1 MEEVKA
7 KREKEVSIRG
17 KLVRNFMLV
26 IIISIVLLE
35 LLTTLFIRQYY
46 YQNIE
51 DLLTNQVKISS
62 DFYNKYFSNATLE
75 ENILSNVDVFWNQTD
90 AQVQVMDKSGKLL
103 LDSIGSGSTKVLTED
118 TKKALNGEKGVWT
131 GKVFYSDSKVMSV
144 SYPLKRY
151 GEIEGVIRFVTSLR
165 EVDNEIKNITYVFLA
180 IAIFVIVMGGFVSF
194 ILAKS
199 IINPIKAVT
208 RVAEKMA
215 DGDFTIKSKKIRNDE
230 VGKLSDTLNYM
241 ASEIVKKD
249 SLKNEFISNV
259 SHELR
264 TPLTS
269 IKGWAVTLKYD
280 DMDKDMLKDG
290 LDIIENECDRL
301 SSMVEELLSFSKL
314 VSGHMD
320 IKKSWE
326 NIDEIVEY
334 VRKHMSLRAERDGI
348 EFYVEVESDIPKL
361 YIDKNRIKQVLINLL
376 DNSFKFT
383 DRGGKV
389 TLKVYREEY
398 KLVMKVQDNG
408 CGIGEEELPH
418 VKEKFYKGKSSKSQ
432 NGIGLSICDKLVEV
446 HNGKFDIES
455 KLGVGTCVTIELP
468 ILSNE

>member
-1 MEEVKA
+1 MEKI
-7 KREKEVSIRG
+7 KIKKEKEVSIRS

-35 LLTTLFIRQYY
+35 LLTTLFIKQYY

-90 AQVQVMDKSGKLL
+90 AQVQIMDKNGKLL
-103 LDSIGSGSTKVLTED
+103 LDSIGSGNTKTLTED
-118 TKKALNGEKGVWT
+118 VKKALNGEKGVWT
-131 GKVFYSDSKVMSV
+131 GRVLYSDSNVMSV

-151 GEIEGVIRFVTSLR
+151 GEIEGVIRFITSLR
-165 EVDNEIKNITYVFLA
+165 EVDNEIKSITYVFLA
-180 IAIFVIVMGGFVSF
+180 IAIFVMIMGVLVSF

-199 IINPIKAVT
+199 IINPIKSVT
-208 RVAEKMA
+208 KVAEKMA
-215 DGDFTIKSKKIRNDE
+215 DGDFTVKSTKLRNDE

-280 DMDKDMLKDG
+280 DIDKGMLKDG

-326 NIDEIVEY
+326 SIEDIVQY
-334 VRKHMSLRAERDGI
+334 IRKHMSLRADRDGI
-348 EFYVEVESDIPKL
+348 QFNVEIESDIPKL

-383 DRGGKV
+383 ERGGKV
-389 TLKVYREEY
+389 NLKVYRDGY
-398 KLVMKVQDNG
+398 KLLIKVQDNG
-408 CGIGEEELPH
+408 CGIGEDELPH
-418 VKEKFYKGKSSKSQ
+418 VKEKFFKGKSSKSQ

-446 HNGKFDIES
+446 HNGKLDIES
-455 KLGVGTCVTIELP
+455 ELGVGTCITIEFPL
-468 ILSNE
+468 LTDE

>member
-1 MEEVKA
+1 
-7 KREKEVSIRG
+7 
-17 KLVRNFMLV
+17 
-26 IIISIVLLE
+26 
-35 LLTTLFIRQYY
+35 
-46 YQNIE
+46 
-51 DLLTNQVKISS
+51 
-62 DFYNKYFSNATLE
+62 
-75 ENILSNVDVFWNQTD
+75 
-90 AQVQVMDKSGKLL
+90 
-103 LDSIGSGSTKVLTED
+103 
-118 TKKALNGEKGVWT
+118 
-131 GKVFYSDSKVMSV
+131 
-144 SYPLKRY
+144 
-151 GEIEGVIRFVTSLR
+151 
-165 EVDNEIKNITYVFLA
+165 
-180 IAIFVIVMGGFVSF
+180 
-194 ILAKS
+194 
-199 IINPIKAVT
+199 
-208 RVAEKMA
+208 
-215 DGDFTIKSKKIRNDE
+215 
-230 VGKLSDTLNYM
+230 
-241 ASEIVKKD
+241 
-249 SLKNEFISNV
+249 
-259 SHELR
+259 
-264 TPLTS
+264 
-269 IKGWAVTLKYD
+269 
-280 DMDKDMLKDG
+280 MDKDMLKDG

>member
-1 MEEVKA
+1 MEKVKI
-7 KREKEVSIRG
+7 KKEKEVSIRG

-35 LLTTLFIRQYY
+35 LLTTLFIKQYY

-90 AQVQVMDKSGKLL
+90 AQVQVMDKNGKLL
-103 LDSIGSGSTKVLTED
+103 LDSIGSGNTKTLTED
-118 TKKALNGEKGVWT
+118 VKKALNGEKGVWT
-131 GKVFYSDSKVMSV
+131 GRVSYSDSNVMSV

-151 GEIEGVIRFVTSLR
+151 GEIQGIIRFITSLR
-165 EVDNEIKNITYVFLA
+165 EVDNEIKSITYVFLA
-180 IAIFVIVMGGFVSF
+180 IAIFVMIMGVLVSF

-199 IINPIKAVT
+199 IINPIKSVT
-208 RVAEKMA
+208 KVAEKMA
-215 DGDFTIKSKKIRNDE
+215 DGDFTVKSTKLRNDE

-280 DMDKDMLKDG
+280 DIDKGMIKDG

-326 NIDEIVEY
+326 NIEDIVQY
-334 VRKHMSLRAERDGI
+334 IRKHMSLRADRDGI
-348 EFYVEVESDIPKL
+348 QFNVEIESDIPKL

-383 DRGGKV
+383 ERGGKV
-389 TLKVYREEY
+389 NLKVYRDGC
-398 KLVMKVQDNG
+398 KLIIKVQDNG
-408 CGIGEEELPH
+408 CGIGEDELPH
-418 VKEKFYKGKSSKSQ
+418 VKEKFFKGKSSKSQ

-446 HNGKFDIES
+446 HNGKLDIES
-455 KLGVGTCVTIELP
+455 ELGVGTCVTIEFPL
-468 ILSNE
+468 LTNE

>member
-1 MEEVKA
+1 MEKI
-7 KREKEVSIRG
+7 KIKKEKEVSIRS

-35 LLTTLFIRQYY
+35 LLTTLFIKQYY

-90 AQVQVMDKSGKLL
+90 AQVQVMDKNGKLL
-103 LDSIGSGSTKVLTED
+103 LDSIGSGNTKTLTED
-118 TKKALNGEKGVWT
+118 VKKALNGEKGVWT
-131 GKVFYSDSKVMSV
+131 GRVLYSDSNVMSV

-151 GEIEGVIRFVTSLR
+151 GEIEGVIRFITSLR
-165 EVDNEIKNITYVFLA
+165 EVDNEIKSITYVFLA
-180 IAIFVIVMGGFVSF
+180 IAIFVMIMGVLVSF

-199 IINPIKAVT
+199 IINPIKSVT
-208 RVAEKMA
+208 KVAEKMA
-215 DGDFTIKSKKIRNDE
+215 DGDFTVKSTKLRNDE

-280 DMDKDMLKDG
+280 DIDKGMLKDG

-326 NIDEIVEY
+326 SIEDIVQY
-334 VRKHMSLRAERDGI
+334 IRKHMSLRADRDGI
-348 EFYVEVESDIPKL
+348 QFNVEIESDIPKL

-383 DRGGKV
+383 ERGGKV
-389 TLKVYREEY
+389 NLKVYRDGY
-398 KLVMKVQDNG
+398 KLIIKVQDNG
-408 CGIGEEELPH
+408 CGLGEDELPH
-418 VKEKFYKGKSSKSQ
+418 VKEKFFKGKSSKSQ

-446 HNGKFDIES
+446 HNGKLDIES
-455 KLGVGTCVTIELP
+455 ELGVGTCITIEFPL
-468 ILSNE
+468 LTDE

>member
-418 VKEKFYKGKSSKSQ
+418 VKEKFFKGKSSKSQ

-468 ILSNE
+468 ILTDE

>member
-1 MEEVKA
+1 MEKI
-7 KREKEVSIRG
+7 KIKKEKEVSIRS

-35 LLTTLFIRQYY
+35 LLTTLFIKQYY

-90 AQVQVMDKSGKLL
+90 AQVQVMDKNGKLL
-103 LDSIGSGSTKVLTED
+103 LDSIGSGNTKTLTED
-118 TKKALNGEKGVWT
+118 VKKALNGEKGVWT
-131 GKVFYSDSKVMSV
+131 GRVLYSDSNVMSV

-151 GEIEGVIRFVTSLR
+151 GEIEGVIRFITSLR
-165 EVDNEIKNITYVFLA
+165 EVDNEIKSITYVFLA
-180 IAIFVIVMGGFVSF
+180 IAIFVMIMGVLVSF

-199 IINPIKAVT
+199 IINPIKSVT
-208 RVAEKMA
+208 KVAEKMA
-215 DGDFTIKSKKIRNDE
+215 DGDFTVKSTKLRNDE

-280 DMDKDMLKDG
+280 DIDKGMLKDG

-326 NIDEIVEY
+326 SIEDIVQY
-334 VRKHMSLRAERDGI
+334 IRKHMSLRADRDGI
-348 EFYVEVESDIPKL
+348 QFSVEIESDIPKL

-383 DRGGKV
+383 ERGGKV
-389 TLKVYREEY
+389 NLKVYRDGY
-398 KLVMKVQDNG
+398 KLIIKVQDNG
-408 CGIGEEELPH
+408 CGIGEDELPH
-418 VKEKFYKGKSSKSQ
+418 IKEKFFKGKSSKSQ

-446 HNGKFDIES
+446 HNGKLDIES
-455 KLGVGTCVTIELP
+455 ELGVGTCITIEFPL
-468 ILSNE
+468 LTDE

>member
-1 MEEVKA
+1 MEKI
-7 KREKEVSIRG
+7 KIKKEKEVSIRS

-35 LLTTLFIRQYY
+35 LLTTLFIKQYY

-90 AQVQVMDKSGKLL
+90 AQVQVMDKNGKLL
-103 LDSIGSGSTKVLTED
+103 LDSIGSGNTKTLTED
-118 TKKALNGEKGVWT
+118 VKKALNGEKGVWT
-131 GKVFYSDSKVMSV
+131 GRVLYSDSNVMSV

-151 GEIEGVIRFVTSLR
+151 GEIEGVIRFITSLR
-165 EVDNEIKNITYVFLA
+165 EVDNEIKSITYVFLA
-180 IAIFVIVMGGFVSF
+180 IAIFVMIMGVLVSF

-199 IINPIKAVT
+199 IINPIKSVT
-208 RVAEKMA
+208 KVAEKMA
-215 DGDFTIKSKKIRNDE
+215 DGDFTVKSTKLRNDE

-280 DMDKDMLKDG
+280 DIDKGMLKDG

-314 VSGHMD
+314 ISGHMD

-326 NIDEIVEY
+326 SIEDIVQY
-334 VRKHMSLRAERDGI
+334 IRKHMSLRADRDGI
-348 EFYVEVESDIPKL
+348 QFNVEIESDIPKL

-383 DRGGKV
+383 ERGGKV
-389 TLKVYREEY
+389 NLKVYRDGY
-398 KLVMKVQDNG
+398 KLIIKVQDNG
-408 CGIGEEELPH
+408 CGIGEDELPH
-418 VKEKFYKGKSSKSQ
+418 VKEKFFKGKSSKSQ

-446 HNGKFDIES
+446 HNGKLDIES
-455 KLGVGTCVTIELP
+455 ELGVGTCITIEFPL
-468 ILSNE
+468 LTDE

>member
-1 MEEVKA
+1 MEKI
-7 KREKEVSIRG
+7 KIKKEKEVSIRS

-35 LLTTLFIRQYY
+35 LLTTLFIKQYY

-90 AQVQVMDKSGKLL
+90 AQVQVMDKNGKLL
-103 LDSIGSGSTKVLTED
+103 LDSIGSGNTKTLTED
-118 TKKALNGEKGVWT
+118 VKKALNGEKGVWT
-131 GKVFYSDSKVMSV
+131 GRVLYSDSNVMSV

-151 GEIEGVIRFVTSLR
+151 GEIEGVIRFITSLR
-165 EVDNEIKNITYVFLA
+165 EVDNEIKSITYVFLA
-180 IAIFVIVMGGFVSF
+180 IAIFVMIMGVLVSF

-199 IINPIKAVT
+199 IINPIKSVT
-208 RVAEKMA
+208 KVAEKMA
-215 DGDFTIKSKKIRNDE
+215 DGDFTVKSTKLRNDE

-280 DMDKDMLKDG
+280 DIDKGMLKDG

-326 NIDEIVEY
+326 SIEDIVQY
-334 VRKHMSLRAERDGI
+334 IRKHMSLRADRDGI
-348 EFYVEVESDIPKL
+348 QFNVEIESDIPKL

-383 DRGGKV
+383 ERGGKV
-389 TLKVYREEY
+389 NLKVYRDGY
-398 KLVMKVQDNG
+398 KLIIKVQDNG
-408 CGIGEEELPH
+408 CGIGEDELPH
-418 VKEKFYKGKSSKSQ
+418 VKEKF
-432 NGIGLSICDKLVEV
+432 
-446 HNGKFDIES
+446 F
-455 KLGVGTCVTIELP
+455 
-468 ILSNE
+468 

>member
-1 MEEVKA
+1 MEKI
-7 KREKEVSIRG
+7 KIKKEKEVSIRS

-35 LLTTLFIRQYY
+35 LLTTLFIKQYY

-90 AQVQVMDKSGKLL
+90 AQVQVMDKNGKLL
-103 LDSIGSGSTKVLTED
+103 LDSIGSGNTKTLTED
-118 TKKALNGEKGVWT
+118 VKKALNGEKGVWT
-131 GKVFYSDSKVMSV
+131 GRVLYSDSNVMSV

-151 GEIEGVIRFVTSLR
+151 GEIEGVIRFITSLR
-165 EVDNEIKNITYVFLA
+165 EVDNEIKSITYVFLA
-180 IAIFVIVMGGFVSF
+180 IAIFVMIMGVLVSF

-199 IINPIKAVT
+199 IINPIKSVT
-208 RVAEKMA
+208 KVAEKMA
-215 DGDFTIKSKKIRNDE
+215 DGDFTVKSTKLRNDE

-249 SLKNEFISNV
+249 SSKNEFISNV

-280 DMDKDMLKDG
+280 DIDKGMLKDG

-326 NIDEIVEY
+326 SIEDIVQY
-334 VRKHMSLRAERDGI
+334 IRKHMSLRADRDGI
-348 EFYVEVESDIPKL
+348 QFNVEIESDIPKL

-383 DRGGKV
+383 ERGGKV
-389 TLKVYREEY
+389 NLKVYRDGY
-398 KLVMKVQDNG
+398 KLIIKVQDNG
-408 CGIGEEELPH
+408 CGIGEDELPH
-418 VKEKFYKGKSSKSQ
+418 VKEKFFKGKSSKSQ

-446 HNGKFDIES
+446 HNGKLDIES
-455 KLGVGTCVTIELP
+455 ELGVGTCITIEFPL
-468 ILSNE
+468 LTDE

>member
-1 MEEVKA
+1 M
-7 KREKEVSIRG
+7 
-17 KLVRNFMLV
+17 
-26 IIISIVLLE
+26 
-35 LLTTLFIRQYY
+35 
-46 YQNIE
+46 
-51 DLLTNQVKISS
+51 
-62 DFYNKYFSNATLE
+62 
-75 ENILSNVDVFWNQTD
+75 
-90 AQVQVMDKSGKLL
+90 
-103 LDSIGSGSTKVLTED
+103 
-118 TKKALNGEKGVWT
+118 
-131 GKVFYSDSKVMSV
+131 
-144 SYPLKRY
+144 
-151 GEIEGVIRFVTSLR
+151 
-165 EVDNEIKNITYVFLA
+165 
-180 IAIFVIVMGGFVSF
+180 SF

-418 VKEKFYKGKSSKSQ
+418 DKEKFYKGKSSKSQ

>member
-1 MEEVKA
+1 MEEIKT
-7 KREKEVSIRG
+7 KKEKEVSIRG

-103 LDSIGSGSTKVLTED
+103 LDSIGSGSVKTLTED

-180 IAIFVIVMGGFVSF
+180 IAIFVILMGIFVSF

-199 IINPIKAVT
+199 IINPIKSVT

-334 VRKHMSLRAERDGI
+334 VRKHMSLRAKRDGI
-348 EFYVEVESDIPKL
+348 ELDVKVESNLPKL

-389 TLKVYREEY
+389 TLNVYREEY
-398 KLVMKVQDNG
+398 MLVMKVQDNG
-408 CGIGEEELPH
+408 CGIGEDELPH
-418 VKEKFYKGKSSKSQ
+418 VKEKFFKGKSSKSQ

-455 KLGVGTCVTIELP
+455 KLGVGTCVTIKLP
-468 ILSNE
+468 ILTNE

>member
-1 MEEVKA
+1 MEKI
-7 KREKEVSIRG
+7 KIKKEKEVSIRS

-35 LLTTLFIRQYY
+35 LLTTLFIKQYY

-90 AQVQVMDKSGKLL
+90 AQVQVMDKNGKLL
-103 LDSIGSGSTKVLTED
+103 LDSIGSGNTKTLTED
-118 TKKALNGEKGVWT
+118 VKKALNGEKGVWT
-131 GKVFYSDSKVMSV
+131 GRVLYSDSNVMSV

-151 GEIEGVIRFVTSLR
+151 GEIEGVIRFITSLR
-165 EVDNEIKNITYVFLA
+165 EVDNEIKSITYVFLA
-180 IAIFVIVMGGFVSF
+180 IAIFVMIMGVLVSF

-199 IINPIKAVT
+199 IINPIKSVT
-208 RVAEKMA
+208 KVAEKMA
-215 DGDFTIKSKKIRNDE
+215 DGDFTVKSTKLRNDE

-280 DMDKDMLKDG
+280 DIDKGMLKDG

-326 NIDEIVEY
+326 SIEDIVQY
-334 VRKHMSLRAERDGI
+334 IRKHMSLRADRDGI
-348 EFYVEVESDIPKL
+348 QFNVEIESDIPKL

-383 DRGGKV
+383 ERGGKV
-389 TLKVYREEY
+389 NLKVYRDGY
-398 KLVMKVQDNG
+398 KLIIKVQDNG
-408 CGIGEEELPH
+408 CGIGEDELPH
-418 VKEKFYKGKSSKSQ
+418 VKEKFFKGKSSKSQ

-446 HNGKFDIES
+446 HNGKLDIES
-455 KLGVGTCVTIELP
+455 ELGVGTCITIEFPL
-468 ILSNE
+468 LTDE